1 MPDVDPTHPLTE
13 TLARVAHAAN
23 YFYGEIGGL
32 ETGWF
37 LASDL
42 IQENSAALE
51 AALAFQAT
59 NHPNMDARSRGSY
72 FIGEYTWFVPGVAVT
87 AYMTERR
94 VPDLSLENLALRF
107 NKYTWHENGESG
119 EGDRLEVRFLSGR
132 FAALPDDPAAQHP
145 DAVIV
150 PDVNALRDW
159 LRTSLE
165 THLTPLIERI
175 NASTRLGRHAQWCL
189 VADSCASLFLHGG
202 TVIKDEA
209 HGLAEGRAFIKA
221 AGSPMKNPKTDYVS
235 LQYLEH
241 RDTYLTRG
249 GCCRYYTF
257 AEDGEKCSTCVLRK
271 PEERDQLLLDY
282 MSRKYAQGAAS

>member
-1 MPDVDPTHPLTE
+1 MDQTACRANGNCANARFDATSTTLRARWWSSSRVGDVLT
-13 TLARVAHAAN
+13 AQDRV
-23 YFYGEIGGL
+23 L
-32 ETGWF
+32 T
-37 LASDL
+37 
-42 IQENSAALE
+42 
-51 AALAFQAT
+51 
-59 NHPNMDARSRGSY
+59 
-72 FIGEYTWFVPGVAVT
+72 
-87 AYMTERR
+87 
-94 VPDLSLENLALRF
+94 
-107 NKYTWHENGESG
+107 
-119 EGDRLEVRFLSGR
+119 
-132 FAALPDDPAAQHP
+132 AAQHP

-165 THLTPLIERI
+165 AQLTPLIEGI

-241 RDTYLTRG
+241 RDTFLTRG

-257 AEDGEKCSTCVLRK
+257 AEDGEKCSTCVLRN